1 MSRGEQNE
9 AGADVL
15 FPKKK
20 IDDFLKVAEALKT
33 IRDQKLYRGQFASF
47 DAYCLNR
54 LGMAGA
60 QVDLL
65 IAFADV
71 EVRTRGTKPEQQ

>member
-1 MSRGEQNE
+1 MSRGQNNE
-9 AGADVL
+9 AGADAR

-20 IDDFLKVAEALKT
+20 IDEFLKVAQALKT
-33 IRDQKLYRGQFASF
+33 IRDKQLYRGQFASF
-47 DAYCLNR
+47 DAYCRSR
-54 LGMAGA
+54 LGMAGG

-71 EVRTRGTKPEQQ
+71 EVETRGTKPEQQ